1 MADLNHSFDH
11 FAFTSEEKE
20 QLTDR
25 LRQAAEQEERM
36 KEPTKRIIR
45 HTGHRLLIG
54 AGAAAALTMGALVA
68 TVGGGLLGY
77 FEARTPE
84 DQSALENGIYRLD
97 RSESWNGW
105 TVALTDCVGDNA
117 NSYVW
122 VEVTAP
128 EGTALGDAA
137 ALGYDS
143 GYFDLDA
150 KIKPEREDPA
160 GSWGWQVLEVE
171 DPEPGDNRLSFCF
184 EMDVYSAQQLAG
196 GQWDF
201 SIGPLRDVWFTDP
214 GTDQAVRYE
223 DTQLTQAVRD
233 HVWQF
238 SDVRLDIPD
247 QSVQCAPQIEVPYLD
262 GTATL
267 TRLEITP
274 LTTTVRIEGGACY
287 DHHGRAAAKQAGL
300 TPPSPTDPAQ
310 WTECWRELETVLV
323 LKDGTTLEPPETGGG
338 SSCQD
343 GVSSDTYQ
351 GAPYVEKKFRYAEQR
366 YDVAPQVID
375 PRQVDYILVCGVR
388 VELPD

>member
-1 MADLNHSFDH
+1 M
-11 FAFTSEEKE
+11 
-20 QLTDR
+20 
-25 LRQAAEQEERM
+25 
-36 KEPTKRIIR
+36 
-45 HTGHRLLIG
+45 
-54 AGAAAALTMGALVA
+54 
-68 TVGGGLLGY
+68 
-77 FEARTPE
+77 
-84 DQSALENGIYRLD
+84 
-97 RSESWNGW
+97 
-105 TVALTDCVGDNA
+105 
-117 NSYVW
+117 
-122 VEVTAP
+122 
-128 EGTALGDAA
+128 GDAA

-171 DPEPGDNRLSFCF
+171 DPEPGDNRLSFCI

-323 LKDGTTLEPPETGGG
+323 LKGSPPKPAAVPAVRTG
-338 SSCQD
+338 
-343 GVSSDTYQ
+343 
-351 GAPYVEKKFRYAEQR
+351 
-366 YDVAPQVID
+366 
-375 PRQVDYILVCGVR
+375 
-388 VELPD
+388 

>member
-1 MADLNHSFDH
+1 
-11 FAFTSEEKE
+11 
-20 QLTDR
+20 
-25 LRQAAEQEERM
+25 
-36 KEPTKRIIR
+36 
-45 HTGHRLLIG
+45 
-54 AGAAAALTMGALVA
+54 
-68 TVGGGLLGY
+68 
-77 FEARTPE
+77 
-84 DQSALENGIYRLD
+84 
-97 RSESWNGW
+97 
-105 TVALTDCVGDNA
+105 
-117 NSYVW
+117 
-122 VEVTAP
+122 
-128 EGTALGDAA
+128 
-137 ALGYDS
+137 
-143 GYFDLDA
+143 
-150 KIKPEREDPA
+150 
-160 GSWGWQVLEVE
+160 
-171 DPEPGDNRLSFCF
+171 
-184 EMDVYSAQQLAG
+184 MDVYSAQQLAG

-351 GAPYVEKKFRYAEQR
+351 GAPYVEKKFQYAEQR
-366 YDVAPQVID
+366 CICSRGRAASPGHRACP
-375 PRQVDYILVCGVR
+375 PRHS
-388 VELPD
+388 